1 MHKANRDKTMTQKYL
16 ITLTQGEDGYIIAEC
31 PALPGCVT
39 QGKTREEAEEN
50 IKEAILGILEAR
62 RKHGLPEPP
71 DSTIV
76 QIEVAA

>member
-1 MHKANRDKTMTQKYL
+1 VS
-16 ITLTQGEDGYIIAEC
+16 QGR
-31 PALPGCVT
+31 
-39 QGKTREEAEEN
+39 TREEAEKN
-50 IKEAILGILEAR
+50 FKEAIRRILETH